1 MSRIGKT
8 IREIPEGVS
17 VEVKDG
23 VLIVKGK
30 NGQLQEK
37 LHPCITITIEG
48 KSASVHINDENNKE
62 QVALWGTFSSILGNM
77 ITGVTEGFKKQLEIN
92 GVGYKVKM
100 NGKDLELEVGYS
112 HSVEFK
118 AKEGITFSVE
128 KNVITVEG
136 IDKQL
141 VGEVAANIRK
151 IRKPEPYKGKGIK
164 YIDEVIRRK
173 AGKTAAKGA
182 K

>member
-8 IREIPEGVS
+8 IRQIPNGVTI
-17 VEVKDG
+17 EVKDN
-23 VLIVKGK
+23 VLFVKGPK
-30 NGQLQEK
+30 GALKQE
-37 LHPCITITIEG
+37 LHPCISIVIEG
-48 KSASVHINDENNKE
+48 QEAKAMIKDENNKD

-77 ITGVTEGFKKQLEIN
+77 IQGVTEGFKKQLEIN

-112 HSVEFK
+112 HPVHFK
-118 AKEGITFSVE
+118 VRENIVFSVE
-128 KNVITVEG
+128 KNVITIEG

-141 VGEVAANIRK
+141 VGETAANIRK

-164 YIDEVIRRK
+164 YIDEIIRRK
-173 AGKTAAKGA
+173 AGKSAGKGSA
-182 K
+182 